1 MEKKFDIFP
10 PKFKKGRA
18 LYTSQQINQIRKDLV
33 ANEKLPVLR
42 QKWGLTYQM
51 VKYFIEHYMHSDDQ
65 GLSSIYFKEQSSWD
79 RPLGAKTVPYF
90 ATEEQ
95 IEQDLNLTSEFT
107 WDSLTQHEKIFY
119 YEYYKKQLQKKR

>member
-10 PKFKKGRA
+10 PKFKKGRT

-51 VKYFIEHYMHSDDQ
+51 VKYFIEHYMHSDDH

-95 IEQDLNLTSEFT
+95 IEQDLNLTSELT